1 MKLTYEGLHEEQPWK
16 EAGIRLPGYDAEK
29 LAEKTKNEPVW
40 VHFGIGNIFRIFIGS
55 IADRMLEEH
64 LLDRGLTCVESF
76 DYEVVDKIYR
86 PFDNLGLS
94 VILRTDGTED
104 KKVLG
109 CFSEAI
115 KGDSREGSSWDRL
128 KQIFRAPGLQ
138 LVSFTIT
145 EKGYALKDSDGNYF
159 SFVQD
164 EISAGPD
171 GADSTP
177 AIIAAMLR
185 ERYLAGKYP
194 LALVSMDNCS
204 HNGELLRS
212 SVIEIAEK
220 WKEQGFVDEGCLEY
234 ICNEDVI
241 AFPWTMIDKIT
252 PRPEDSVQKDL
263 SDAGVENM
271 DIVVTGRRTYIAP
284 FSNAEEPQYLVVEDH
299 FPNGRPPFERAGV
312 YMADRNTVNKSERMK
327 VSVCLNP
334 IHSALAPY
342 GMLLGYNLFADTM
355 LDPQLHRLAEKV
367 GLEEGMEFV
376 EDPKSI
382 SPVAFITECLEVRF
396 PNRYL
401 GDTCARICTDESQGL
416 SIRFG
421 ANINACHQKYGT
433 AEKLEGIALGIAGWL
448 RYILAVDDNGNEY
461 ELAPDPLA
469 PVYHETLSSVK
480 LGDPASAD
488 GLLRPVLS
496 NRNVFGSD
504 LYESGIGDR
513 IESIFKEEIA
523 GKGAVRE
530 TLVRHLGNA

>member
-1 MKLTYEGLHEEQPWK
+1 
-16 EAGIRLPGYDAEK
+16 
-29 LAEKTKNEPVW
+29 
-40 VHFGIGNIFRIFIGS
+40 
-55 IADRMLEEH
+55 
-64 LLDRGLTCVESF
+64 
-76 DYEVVDKIYR
+76 
-86 PFDNLGLS
+86 
-94 VILRTDGTED
+94 
-104 KKVLG
+104 
-109 CFSEAI
+109 
-115 KGDSREGSSWDRL
+115 
-128 KQIFRAPGLQ
+128 
-138 LVSFTIT
+138 
-145 EKGYALKDSDGNYF
+145 
-159 SFVQD
+159 
-164 EISAGPD
+164 
-171 GADSTP
+171 
-177 AIIAAMLR
+177 
-185 ERYLAGKYP
+185 
-194 LALVSMDNCS
+194 
-204 HNGELLRS
+204 
-212 SVIEIAEK
+212 
-220 WKEQGFVDEGCLEY
+220 
-234 ICNEDVI
+234 
-241 AFPWTMIDKIT
+241 
-252 PRPEDSVQKDL
+252 
-263 SDAGVENM
+263 
-271 DIVVTGRRTYIAP
+271 
-284 FSNAEEPQYLVVEDH
+284 
-299 FPNGRPPFERAGV
+299 
-312 YMADRNTVNKSERMK
+312 MADRNTVNKSERMK
-327 VSVCLNP
+327 FSVCLNP

-376 EDPKSI
+376 EDPKII